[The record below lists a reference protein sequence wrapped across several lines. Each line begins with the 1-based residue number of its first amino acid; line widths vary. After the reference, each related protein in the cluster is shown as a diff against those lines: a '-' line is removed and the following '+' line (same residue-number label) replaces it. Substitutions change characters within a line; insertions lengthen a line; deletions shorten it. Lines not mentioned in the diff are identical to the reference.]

1 MAVLTSDTINQ
12 RETKIANMKG
22 TVMCFLE
29 FYDVKTVKYRSGAA
43 VNNCGN
49 SQLLW

>member
-29 FYDVKTVKYRSGAA
+29 FYDVKRSSNGL
-43 VNNCGN
+43 V
-49 SQLLW
+49 QL